1 MSNFSLTSAEAM
13 LIDQDIVP
21 QHNVHQPSILQPI
34 YRHISSDNIVI
45 VCLNPGDELIVV
57 IPPVSKNTTN
67 LGRKVLRMYCKKF
80 ENVVERSFSNIHPA
94 DRPNVVSDW
103 LASHHFLPRD
113 GQMAMEFPV
122 RVRNY
127 AEQHLFASDHP
138 DRPTITQYW
147 HQGAGINIAG
157 CGYTTQCPVLL
168 QLKYLAFLEV
178 YMMLH
183 LECYTNDKMTFSH
196 NSTKPINLV

>member
-1 MSNFSLTSAEAM
+1 MSNFPLTSAEAM

-103 LASHHFLPRD
+103 MASHHFLPRD
-113 GQMAMEFPV
+113 GQIAMEFLV

-127 AEQHLFASDHP
+127 ADDIYLHQ
-138 DRPTITQYW
+138 TILTAPPLHSIGIKVQALTLPFTDTQ
-147 HQGAGINIAG
+147 IS
-157 CGYTTQCPVLL
+157 
-168 QLKYLAFLEV
+168 FL
-178 YMMLH
+178 YFF
-183 LECYTNDKMTFSH
+183 N
-196 NSTKPINLV
+196 